1 MCTAR
6 GLLLVMM
13 EIDPD
18 YEAEFNRWF
27 DEEHLP
33 ERLSCPG
40 FESGR
45 RYRAVEGE
53 SRYLALYELESPAV
67 LESAAYRAMAP
78 PSAWTQRVQPAW
90 LRVVREVYED
100 ITPAIP
106 PGYVPQVERD
116 AGGEA

>member
-1 MCTAR
+1 MPQTPGA
-6 GLLLVMM
+6 GALLMVMF

-18 YEAEFNRWF
+18 YDAEFNRWF

-40 FESGR
+40 FMRGR

-53 SRYLALYELESPAV
+53 HRYLALYELESPAV
-67 LESAAYRAMAP
+67 LESAEYLAMAS
-78 PSAWTQRVQPAW
+78 PSAWTQRVQPGW
-90 LRVVREVYED
+90 LRVVRDVYED

-106 PGYVPQVERD
+106 PGYVPQVRRS
-116 AGGEA
+116 